1 MILFR
6 SHRARG
12 FTIIELLVVIAIIIL
27 VAGLVVGLGG
37 VATSTQRTKRAEA
50 ERAKLVTLIDAYKS
64 KLGLYPP
71 DNAANPDRNTL
82 LYELAGATRT
92 DGAPYSPANQGYLN
106 KFQNVASNDLFNAFG
121 AKGLVNALT
130 PGTADDPIDLKH
142 LLKNLKPDQ
151 YASVAPGT
159 ISLVVPVDGPNG
171 KPNPWNYLTGPNAV
185 HNPNSYDLWVDI
197 IAGGKTNRIANWKE

>member
-64 KLGLYPP
+64 KFGFYPP
-71 DNAANPDRNTL
+71 QNTNSPDHNTL
-82 LYELAGATRT
+82 LYELAGARRVV
-92 DGAPYSPANQGYLN
+92 GAPSPYTAGNPGFETKFITSSFTELLPLGIGGVYGILN
-106 KFQNVASNDLFNAFG
+106 A
-121 AKGLVNALT
+121 
-130 PGTADDPIDLKH
+130 PDDVTEVKH
-142 LLKNLKPDQ
+142 FLKNLKPDQ
-151 YASVAPGT
+151 YASLTPGT
-159 ISLVVPVDGPNG
+159 LSLVVPVEGPGG
-171 KPNPWNYLTGPNAV
+171 KPNPWNYLTGANATN
-185 HNPNSYDLWVDI
+185 NPASYDLWVDI
-197 IAGGKTNRIANWKE
+197 IAGGKTVRIANWKE